1 MGDPKEPPILIL
13 FLCRNESPTAIS
25 GDRSELWCEERHV
38 SDSRGGLDQSA
49 SSCEAR
55 TVDDTEALD
64 PNELSCEELH
74 QHGFHAEC
82 SRCGSTCEE
91 RRLAVGSKG

>member
-25 GDRSELWCEERHV
+25 GDRSELWCEERYV

-74 QHGFHAEC
+74 QRGFHAEY